1 MLSVYLAII
10 INNQVRKNIQIN
22 LQASCKLP
30 FLQAK
35 VFVQLGYDV
44 YTVVFDVLNLSSS
57 LLLNDWT
64 SHNKTQHNIPT
75 FGNWGCTLYTGVSQI
90 HTSTFSVK
98 DFKDKRASLKYPE

>member
-10 INNQVRKNIQIN
+10 INNQVRKKHSN
-22 LQASCKLP
+22 LP

-44 YTVVFDVLNLSSS
+44 YTVVFDEVLNLSSS